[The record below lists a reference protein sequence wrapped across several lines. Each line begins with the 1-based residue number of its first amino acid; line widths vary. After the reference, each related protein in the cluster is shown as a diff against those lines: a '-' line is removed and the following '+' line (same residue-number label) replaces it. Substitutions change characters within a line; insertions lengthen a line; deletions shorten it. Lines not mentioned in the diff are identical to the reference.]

1 MCGSCQ
7 LSQCNLVRKDILK
20 NQKFNNWIS
29 RCRIK
34 QKKKKLTLGPY
45 IIPPMKTLCQNSN
58 WSVNI
63 RNYVNFKE
71 KIKILVTLDS
81 VKIKKTKYYT
91 RHRKREQCLIRL
103 HWNLT
108 SLFFRRYFKTWKG
121 RSPSHCPPLLRSFPF
136 HALNTLLP
144 QAIYIE
150 ERSLHSVSTI
160 QIFCAFDPFP
170 DASEGD
176 DLLPVGTEDHTLI
189 WINEE
194 TTGKS

>member
-1 MCGSCQ
+1 M
-7 LSQCNLVRKDILK
+7 LK

-45 IIPPMKTLCQNSN
+45 TIPPIKTLCQNSN
-58 WSVNI
+58 WSINI
-63 RNYVNFKE
+63 RAYVNFQE

-91 RHRKREQCLIRL
+91 RHRKREQCLIWH
-103 HWNLT
+103 HWNLI
-108 SLFFRRYFKTWKG
+108 SLLFRRYFKTCQG

-136 HALNTLLP
+136 RALNTLHP
-144 QAIYIE
+144 QAICTA

-160 QIFCAFDPFP
+160 QIFCTFDSFP
-170 DASEGD
+170 DASEAD

-189 WINEE
+189 WLNEE